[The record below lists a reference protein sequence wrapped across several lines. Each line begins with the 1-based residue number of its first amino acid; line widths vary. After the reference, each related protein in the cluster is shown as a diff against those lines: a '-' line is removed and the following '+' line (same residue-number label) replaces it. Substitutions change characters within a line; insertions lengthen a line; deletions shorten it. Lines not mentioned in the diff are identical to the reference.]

1 MVKAILNGIPIETQ
15 EKTELTDDLLADI
28 VAYERE
34 QEKNLV
40 VLDI

>member
-1 MVKAILNGIPIETQ
+1 MVKAILNGFPIETQ
-15 EKTELTDDLLADI
+15 AKTELTDDLLADI

-34 QEKNLV
+34 SEKSLL